1 MEFTKYERA
10 RIIGARALQIS
21 MGAPFMI
28 KLTENDLVKLKY
40 NTVDIAKIEF
50 NKGLIPITVKR
61 LLPSEMKKS
70 PGEER
75 DILEDIYAGEGEE
88 EELSDDKKE
97 QEYAEDMAVDEEDDT
112 V

>member
-1 MEFTKYERA
+1 MEFTKYETA

-21 MGAPFMI
+21 MGAPFII
-28 KLTENDLVKLKY
+28 KISDSDLKKIGY
-40 NTVDIAKIEF
+40 NSIKIARMEF
-50 NKGLIPITVKR
+50 DNGLIPITVKR

-75 DILEDIYAGEGEE
+75 DILEDIYSG
-88 EELSDDKKE
+88 DDEDKE
-97 QEYAEDMAVDEEDDT
+97 PSEIKEDEYIDEMTVDEEDDT

>member
-1 MEFTKYERA
+1 MEFTKYEKA

-21 MGAPFMI
+21 MGAPFII
-28 KLTENDLVKLKY
+28 KMSESDLKKIRY
-40 NTVDIAKIEF
+40 NTIAIAKMEF
-50 NKGLIPITVKR
+50 DKGLIPITVKR

-75 DILEDIYAGEGEE
+75 DILEDIYSGDEGEE
-88 EELSDDKKE
+88 SSEIKE
-97 QEYAEDMAVDEEDDT
+97 DEYIDEMTVDEEDDT